1 MATAAALLPARPLSR
16 SHVRLDASPR
26 AVHDT
31 PDRLADIRASIERLR
46 REREVLFEELRR
58 VCSA

>member
-1 MATAAALLPARPLSR
+1 
-16 SHVRLDASPR
+16 
-26 AVHDT
+26 VHDT

>member
-1 MATAAALLPARPLSR
+1 
-16 SHVRLDASPR
+16 VRLDASPR
-26 AVHDT
+26 AVYDT
-31 PDRLADIRASIERLR
+31 PDRLADLRASIERLR